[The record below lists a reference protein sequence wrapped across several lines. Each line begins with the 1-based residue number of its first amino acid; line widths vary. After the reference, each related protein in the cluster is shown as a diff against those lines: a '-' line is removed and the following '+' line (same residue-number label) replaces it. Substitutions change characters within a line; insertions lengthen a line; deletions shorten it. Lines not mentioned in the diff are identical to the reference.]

1 MAAAMKKVPLL
12 FLVLGMAIAT
22 VAPATCNSSNGE
34 PALMEEPDHGVMIKP
49 TRSRF
54 LLQNSRGG
62 GQDRDGDGDGRG
74 RRQVNLC
81 GRSGRAPN
89 YQCKQW
95 FPLYKNATCC
105 ATGGGSNILVCF
117 DVGGFL
123 NDRCGSCN
131 NRCAWGLNCCSGKC
145 VNLRKSDRNNCGW
158 CGHKCPR
165 NLPCRNGLCGYGGR
179 DGDK

>member
-1 MAAAMKKVPLL
+1 
-12 FLVLGMAIAT
+12 MAIAT
-22 VAPATCNSSNGE
+22 IAPATCTSSNGE
-34 PALMEEPDHGVMIKP
+34 PALMEEPDHGVVIKR

-54 LLQNSRGG
+54 LLQNSRGGG

-74 RRQVNLC
+74 RRPVNLC
-81 GRSGRAPN
+81 GRSGSAPN

-95 FPLYKNATCC
+95 FPLYRNATCC
-105 ATGGGSNILVCF
+105 ATGRDSNTLVCF

-131 NRCAWGLNCCSGKC
+131 NRCSWGLNCCSGKC
-145 VNLRKSDRNNCGW
+145 VNLRKSDGNNCGW

-165 NLPCRNGLCGYGGR
+165 NLPCRNGLCGYGDR